1 MPRWV
6 RASARAV
13 SATGV
18 SAMTSASAS
27 IFVSS
32 PVSVDTTAA
41 TPSCQPRTTDD
52 DIDRPPAAANRL
64 RSGPSAALW
73 KSPPPTT
80 GAEVMIVTSCPLSAR
95 WAAVPRPRQSFRSS
109 RTRTRRPGTAVP
121 SSTSWI
127 ENTFAPSTPGSRSTI
142 GSARWNPVAGR
153 SRPGRHDHLVGGLD
167 RDPVGGRLHVEPDL
181 HAERLEA
188 PTEPPEQVRDLA
200 ARRLEPGQA
209 ELPAQ
214 DADHAPTSVTR

>member
-18 SAMTSASAS
+18 SAMTRASAS

-32 PVSVDTTAA
+32 PGQRRHDGRHAVLPAE
-41 TPSCQPRTTDD
+41 DD
-52 DIDRPPAAANRL
+52 RGPAIDRPPATAKRL

-95 WAAVPRPRQSFRSS
+95 CSGGPETAPVVEIVEDEDAATRDGRAVEHVVDREHVGLVHAGESIDQRQRPLE
-109 RTRTRRPGTAVP
+109 PGP
-121 SSTSWI
+121 
-127 ENTFAPSTPGSRSTI
+127 
-142 GSARWNPVAGR
+142 GR
-153 SRPGRHDHLVGGLD
+153 SRPGRHDRPRRRTRSRPNRRWPPRRAGPRRRASRAAD
-167 RDPVGGRLHVEPDL
+167 R
-181 HAERLEA
+181 
-188 PTEPPEQVRDLA
+188 T
-200 ARRLEPGQA
+200 
-209 ELPAQ
+209 
-214 DADHAPTSVTR
+214 TRAGP